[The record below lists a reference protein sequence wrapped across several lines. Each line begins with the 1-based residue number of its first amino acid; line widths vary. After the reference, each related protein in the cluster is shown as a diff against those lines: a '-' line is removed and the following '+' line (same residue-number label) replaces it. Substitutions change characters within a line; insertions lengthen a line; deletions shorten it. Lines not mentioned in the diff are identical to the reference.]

1 MVYGLVNAM
10 EITPHPHAL
19 MKSVFNPHTLDQD
32 DENRRVNSQDL
43 PSIRVSSFSVI
54 GDEGDVVYSSV
65 SLWLTFEIS
74 RNRSKQW
81 SIQWIQRVAECNVCN
96 LMKTKHMKRKFAV

>member
-1 MVYGLVNAM
+1 
-10 EITPHPHAL
+10 
-19 MKSVFNPHTLDQD
+19 LDQD

-81 SIQWIQRVAECNVCN
+81 SIEWIQRVAECNVCN
-96 LMKTKHMKRKFAV
+96 LMKTKHINPKFAVFNGLRSRVFQARKTV